1 MLDLVSPHQKRP
13 GLDSATEQLFG
24 SCCPWQCCLLFLI
37 IRIEANFNN
46 HHEHRLHE
54 QINISIFSLSQIV
67 EFFSPSCKISEAQNV
82 CQCIS
87 AIASAASERKFV
99 CSSAPQC
106 PSKYYIFSLG
116 DIGGKCLLGIKL
128 YRGQISF
135 GNLTVLGANIF
146 EELNCIEDKYLLG
159 TKLYRW
165 QISFGN
171 KMGYNMR
178 YRDIRDKCLGN
189 QSL

>member
-1 MLDLVSPHQKRP
+1 MSIVFMNR
-13 GLDSATEQLFG
+13 
-24 SCCPWQCCLLFLI
+24 
-37 IRIEANFNN
+37 
-46 HHEHRLHE
+46 
-54 QINISIFSLSQIV
+54 SIFQFFLSHKQLN
-67 EFFSPSCKISEAQNV
+67 FFSPSCKISEAQNV

-99 CSSAPQC
+99 CSRAPPQC
-106 PSKYYIFSLG
+106 PSKYCIFSLG
-116 DIGGKCLLGIKL
+116 DIAGKCLLGIKL

-135 GNLTVLGANIF
+135 GNLTVLRANIF
-146 EELNCIEDKYLLG
+146 GELNCIGSKYLLG

-178 YRDIRDKCLGN
+178 YCDIREKCLGN
-189 QSL
+189 